1 MFIIWGIF
9 SLVFWI
15 PLVALLLWALT
26 FITYSITFS
35 WAFVLI
41 VSGVA
46 GLITGIWAGNSN

>member
-15 PLVALLLWALT
+15 PLIALLLWAVT
-26 FITYSITFS
+26 FITYSISFS

-41 VSGVA
+41 VSGIA
-46 GLITGIWAGNSN
+46 GLITGVWADNSN